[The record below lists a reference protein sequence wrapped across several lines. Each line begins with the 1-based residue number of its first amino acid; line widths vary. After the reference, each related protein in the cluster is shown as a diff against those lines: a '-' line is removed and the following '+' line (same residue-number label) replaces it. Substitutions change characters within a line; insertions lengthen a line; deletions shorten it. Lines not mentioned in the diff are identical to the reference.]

1 MKKLKANLKKW
12 GRSLLPPILVCAF
25 ISISAHAGT
34 ISDDENNIQSLD
46 PSTSIVSVTDDII
59 LKSEI
64 YNIGVVSVALDR
76 DLRSAP
82 LRKGN
87 VLSIDPDSLPI
98 PAKVWITGATLIGLI
113 WVRRKI
119 FTNKDLK

>member
-12 GRSLLPPILVCAF
+12 SRSLLPPILVCAF

-76 DLRSAP
+76 DFRSEP
-82 LRKGN
+82 LKKGN

-113 WVRRKI
+113 WIRRK
-119 FTNKDLK
+119 FLTNK